1 MADIPDTSHI
11 GAAHDLGGMANA
23 SEIKAWFVR
32 EVLPLEGVLIQF
44 LNRSGRGKS
53 DVEDLRQEVYMRVCA
68 TAQSE
73 IPRHTKALVFTA
85 ARNLLIDRVRREQIV
100 SIEFMENLDVLNIA
114 IEEPALDRALIA
126 REELRKL
133 QAALEKLSERE
144 RAVLVMQKI
153 EGLSVRE
160 IADRLGVSTR
170 TVKRSLG
177 EGFRALADLM
187 LREPVDPRRTS

>member
-1 MADIPDTSHI
+1 MAEPPDTNRI
-11 GAAHDLGGMANA
+11 DAAHDPSDMANA
-23 SEIKAWFVR
+23 SEIKLWFVR

-44 LNRSGRGKS
+44 LNRSGRSKS

-68 TAQSE
+68 AAQDE
-73 IPRHTKALVFTA
+73 LPCHAKALVFTA

-114 IEEPALDRALIA
+114 IEEPALDRVLIA

-133 QAALEKLSERE
+133 QAALDKLPERE

-153 EGLSVRE
+153 EGLSVCE
-160 IADRLGVSTR
+160 IAERLGVSTR
-170 TVKRSLG
+170 TVKRSLS

-187 LREPVDPRRTS
+187 LREPADPRRTS